1 MFFFFGELNS
11 TKRQALAFHNT
22 LTGTLDTFTPQ
33 DDDMVRMYNC
43 GPTVYDFQHIG
54 NLRPYIFADVL
65 RRTLEQNGYEV
76 DQVVNI
82 TDVGHLVD
90 DADQGE
96 DKMEK
101 SARATGE
108 AVQDIVKKVTKAF
121 FADLE
126 AVNINTSDI
135 RYPRATEYIQEQ
147 IALVQALEEK
157 GYTYTTSDG
166 VYFDTTRFSR
176 YGALGNIRLDDLKE
190 GARVEGNPE
199 RRHPSDFALWKLT
212 KPNERRLQE
221 WPSPWGMGFPGW
233 HIECSAMAMKLLGKQ
248 IDIHTGGEDHIPIHH
263 NNEIAQSECA
273 TGKSPFSKYWL
284 HNAFITIEQKKISKS
299 LGNTILLRN
308 LTDRGIAP
316 LAYRYWLLTG
326 HYRTPMNFTWQAV
339 EGAHTA
345 LMRLQKFF
353 VDELRNEPSGEP
365 SQKYVDE
372 FMTAINH
379 DLDTPRAVAI
389 TWELVKDTV
398 ITKSE
403 KRATLLAFDTVLGLN
418 LTHIATT
425 LESVFPI
432 KVVELKD
439 LPADVF
445 ALVEK
450 REQARKQ
457 KQWSEADLARDELLA
472 RGYKVED
479 ATLGPRIEKI

>member
-11 TKRQALAFHNT
+11 TRRLPLSFHNT
-22 LTGTLDTFTPQ
+22 LTGNVEAFRPH
-33 DDDMVRMYNC
+33 DDDIVRMYNC

-54 NLRPYIFADVL
+54 NLRPYIFADIL

-82 TDVGHLVD
+82 TDVGHLVS
-90 DADQGE
+90 DADYGE

-101 SARATGE
+101 SARASGE
-108 AVQDIVKKVTKAF
+108 TVQDIVKKVSKAF

-126 AVNINTSDI
+126 AVNINTKEI

-147 IALVQALEEK
+147 IALVQSLEEK

-166 VYFDTTRFSR
+166 VYFDTSRFTR
-176 YGALGNIRLDDLKE
+176 YGKLGNINLSELRE
-190 GARVEGNPE
+190 GARVDENPE

-212 KPNERRLQE
+212 KPNEKRLQE

-233 HIECSAMAMKLLGKQ
+233 HIECSAMSMKLLGKQ
-248 IDIHTGGEDHIPIHH
+248 IDIHTGGEDHIPVHH

-273 TGKSPFSKYWL
+273 TGKTPFSKYWL
-284 HNAFITIEQKKISKS
+284 HNAFITIENRKISKS

-308 LTDRGIAP
+308 ITDRGLSP

-345 LMRLQKFF
+345 LMRLQKYF
-353 VDELRNEPSGEP
+353 VDELRNEPNGEP

-372 FMTAINH
+372 FMSAINQ
-379 DLDTPRAVAI
+379 DLDTPRAIAI

-398 ITKSE
+398 ITKGE

-418 LTHIATT
+418 LTHIAST
-425 LESVFPI
+425 LDSVFPI
-432 KVVELKD
+432 KVIELKD
-439 LPADVF
+439 LPKDIYS
-445 ALVEK
+445 LVEQ
-450 REQARKQ
+450 REIARRQ
-457 KQWSEADLARDELLA
+457 KQWLEADRIRDDLLV
-472 RGYKVED
+472 RGYRIED